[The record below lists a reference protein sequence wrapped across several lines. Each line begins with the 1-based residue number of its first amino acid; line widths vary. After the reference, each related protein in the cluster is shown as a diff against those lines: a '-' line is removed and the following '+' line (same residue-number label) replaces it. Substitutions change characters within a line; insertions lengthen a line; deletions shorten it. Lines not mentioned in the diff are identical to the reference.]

1 VVNCAEVKHT
11 VPEYKS
17 RRTRDAEGARQA
29 ILAAAEEHF
38 ARYGFSGA
46 RIDAIAEDSGYNKSL
61 IFHYFTDKLELYRAV
76 VSCAK
81 GEQESQMD
89 TLLKQYIT
97 DEAVPLTRA
106 QVHDFVEAMVHFWF
120 DRMVANPNLRR
131 IYMWEAA
138 EEWQT
143 FTKLPPAPVMHNRSA
158 TVALFLRRAQ
168 EQGFIR
174 AEADPVILVV
184 NVSCMSM
191 AYLAS
196 LTRHTM
202 FFPDLD
208 FTSPAALAHAR
219 EQLTQL
225 VLHGTMTPSSPEDF

>member
-1 VVNCAEVKHT
+1 
-11 VPEYKS
+11 VPDYKS

-76 VSCAK
+76 VGCAK
-81 GEQESQMD
+81 GDQETQLHV
-89 TLLKQYIT
+89 LLNRYIP
-97 DEAVPLTRA
+97 DETTSLTRQ
-106 QVHDFVEAMVHFWF
+106 QVHDFIVAMVHFWF
-120 DRMVANPNLRR
+120 DRMAANPKLRR
-131 IYMWEAA
+131 ILMWEAA
-138 EEWQT
+138 EEWQIY
-143 FTKLPPAPVMHNRSA
+143 TKLPRNPQMVNRLA
-158 TVALFLRRAQ
+158 MVAQFLRRAQ

-174 AEADPVILVV
+174 AEADPTILML
-184 NVSCMSM
+184 NVSCMMM

-196 LTRHTM
+196 LSRHAM

-225 VLHGTMTPSSPEDF
+225 VLHGTMTPSFSEDSDAL